1 MNDDTGHRR
10 GLRFSEVSIS
20 YNAVEDRIRGL
31 VNMNLPMPKGGFWFT
46 RRLVLDFLRDSG
58 RSPAV
63 AAAAASARKGNRPNP
78 AGRAGAEAGGKESAD
93 VQVRQQSM
101 RQVPLEL
108 DLLLTSVTVRT
119 GNNAAGVARR
129 EITMSGE
136 AGSLTGSLSET
147 EFQAFLDI
155 LALRVHESGWAEQN
169 KGPDI
174 GNISALVAV
183 H

>member
-1 MNDDTGHRR
+1 MHRR
-10 GLRFSEVSIS
+10 ELRFSEVSIS
-20 YNAVEDRIRGL
+20 YNAIEDRIRGL
-31 VNMNLPMPKGGFWFT
+31 VNMNLPLPKGGFWFT

-58 RSPAV
+58 RSPAS
-63 AAAAASARKGNRPNP
+63 AAMEVSAR
-78 AGRAGAEAGGKESAD
+78 AGGKPAGAGNRRAAGNGDDAGKEAGAD
-93 VQVRQQSM
+93 VQVRQQPL
-101 RQVPLEL
+101 QQIPLEL

-119 GNNAAGVARR
+119 GKNAAGKPRR
-129 EITMSGE
+129 EIIMSGE
-136 AGSLTGSLSET
+136 GGSLTGSLSET

-155 LALRVHESGWAEQN
+155 LALRVHESGWIEQG